1 MKAIAITNKGIE
13 DICALE
19 IKELI
24 KTDSKI
30 KKGFLL
36 FDATEKDIIKLIY
49 SGRTLTKVLLINDLD
64 KYLKNK
70 TFAVKSLSTKLSK
83 QIADKISKGKVDLK
97 NPEVIIYAIDS
108 ENYGID
114 LCGEDLSKRDYRI
127 FLGPESLKGNV
138 AYSLLRIAG
147 FDKKQKL
154 LDCFCKSGIIPIE
167 AALYSLGKSVH
178 FYSKDKFLFLNHWPW
193 SEKYLEE
200 LDSKN
205 DKASLHIYSS
215 DTSMNHLNSAK
226 KNAKIAGINK
236 FIKFSRVDLKDIDL
250 KYDKIDCLITIPSG
264 NPEQFF
270 KQAKEVL
277 KKNGK
282 LVLIMKKGAEEIKK
296 ASKDFK
302 LKEER
307 VIMQGKEEWKFLVL
321 ER

>member
-1 MKAIAITNKGIE
+1 MKAIALTNKGIE

-24 KTDSKI
+24 KTDSEI
-30 KKGFLL
+30 KKGFLT
-36 FDATEKDIIKLIY
+36 FEASEKDIIKLIY
-49 SGRTLTKVLLINDLD
+49 LGRTITKVLLVDNLD
-64 KYLKNK
+64 KHIKNK
-70 TFAVKSLSTKLSK
+70 TFAVRNKSKNLAK
-83 QIADKISKGKVDLK
+83 QIADKISEGKVDLK
-97 NPEVIIYAIDS
+97 NPDVVIYAIDS

-114 LCGEDLSKRDYRI
+114 LTGEDLSKRDYRI

-138 AYSLLRIAG
+138 AYSLLRIAE
-147 FDKKQKL
+147 FDKKKTL

-167 AALYSLGKSVH
+167 AALYLLGKSVH
-178 FYSKDKFLFLNHWPW
+178 FFSKDKFLFLKIWPKY
-193 SEKYLEE
+193 EKYLEE
-200 LDSKN
+200 LDSKTKQTKIEVN
-205 DKASLHIYSS
+205 CS

-250 KYDKIDCLITIPSG
+250 KYKDIDCLVTIPSG
-264 NPEQFF
+264 NPEQVL

-282 LVLIMKKGAEEIKK
+282 LVLIMKKGTEEFKK
-296 ASKDFK
+296 TKEFK

-307 VIMQGKEEWKFLVL
+307 VMMQGKEEWKVLVF
-321 ER
+321 EK